1 MTISPQLGLPTT
13 DQDFEELL
21 QGCVSIA
28 DEAGRAIMR
37 VYAQMEIEV
46 TRKNDH
52 SPVTEADY
60 AAHRVIVPALEKL
73 TPHIPVIS
81 EESPEK
87 PEGFENFW
95 LVDPLDG
102 TREFLKRNGEFSVNI
117 ALIRARKPVL
127 GVITGPG
134 QLSAN
139 PPNTASD
146 LVSDLAYMASI
157 KTAAQKRSGGAWG
170 ELPKLKSKENSENP
184 IILGPQRL
192 ENPHLKHWQ
201 STHYPNAAWLRV
213 GSALKFGVLAEGR
226 AHLYPRFGPTMEWDT
241 AAGHAIL
248 QAVGGDIKTFDGASL
263 TYAKPNYLNP
273 HFIAAI

>member
-1 MTISPQLGLPTT
+1 MLSNPHHFTTSDYEHLISEALG
-13 DQDFEELL
+13 
-21 QGCVSIA
+21 IA
-28 DEAGRAIMR
+28 DEAGRAIMHI
-37 VYAQMEIEV
+37 YAQQVIDV

-60 AAHRVIVPALEKL
+60 AAHRVIVPALQKL

-117 ALIRARKPVL
+117 ALIFDRKPVL

-139 PPNTASD
+139 PPNTASN
-146 LVSDLAYMASI
+146 LVSDLAYTASI
-157 KTAAQKRSGGAWG
+157 KTAAKKRQAGNWT
-170 ELPKLKSKENSENP
+170 ELPTLAKTP
-184 IILGPQRL
+184 IPDAPVILGPQTL
-192 ENPHLKHWQ
+192 ENPHLKLWQ
-201 STHYPNAAWLRV
+201 AQHYPNATWLRV

-248 QAVGGDIKTFDGASL
+248 QAVGGDIKTFDGPSL
-263 TYAKPNYLNP
+263 TYAKANYLNP
-273 HFIAAI
+273 HFIAKI